1 MDRDA
6 LSLLEK
12 GADFLNL
19 SLSPKTLNILFL
31 YLEELQRWAPVF
43 NLVGQHDTTTVI
55 QRHILDS
62 LAISHLLPPEG
73 SFVDLGSGAGF
84 PGFILAAAEPSRE
97 YVLVEAR
104 RKRANFLKQ
113 VSRSTGIKN
122 LKVHEGRVGGLSKLN
137 GMVSEF
143 HVVTTRATWSTPQF
157 LAFSAPFLR
166 KGGIALSMQGPL
178 KRGTGWRT
186 NTHFEALGFDQVIA
200 HNYSLPFG
208 EGDRRAVLFRK
219 QCFT

>member
-6 LSLLEK
+6 LFLLLK

-19 SLSPKTLNILFL
+19 SLSPVTLSILNL
-31 YLEELQRWAPVF
+31 YLVELQRWALVF

-62 LAISHLLPPEG
+62 LAISHLLPSRG

-84 PGFILAAAEPSRE
+84 PGFILAALEPRRE

-113 VSRSTGIKN
+113 VTRSTGIKN
-122 LKVHEGRVGGLSKLN
+122 VWVHEGRAEHLSKQR
-137 GMVSEF
+137 GMVSAF
-143 HVVTTRATWSTPQF
+143 HTVTTRATWGISQF
-157 LAFSAPFLR
+157 LAYSAPLLR
-166 KGGIALSMQGPL
+166 KDGIALAMRGPR
-178 KRGTGWRT
+178 KGKADGRGDTDCHALSFDLDS
-186 NTHFEALGFDQVIA
+186 THDYL
-200 HNYSLPFG
+200 LPYG
-208 EGDRRAVLFRK
+208 EGDRCALLFRK
-219 QCFT
+219 HG

>member
-6 LSLLEK
+6 LSLLLK

-19 SLSPKTLNILFL
+19 SLSPKTLSILGL
-31 YLEELQRWAPVF
+31 YLDELQRWAPVF
-43 NLVGQHDTTTVI
+43 NLVGQHDTITVI

-62 LAISHLLPPEG
+62 LAISPLLPSQG

-84 PGFILAAAEPSRE
+84 PGFILAAAEPTRE
-97 YVLVEAR
+97 FLLVEAR

-113 VSRSTGIKN
+113 VTRSTGIKN
-122 LKVHEGRVGGLSKLN
+122 IRVHEGRAEHLSKQR
-137 GMVSEF
+137 GMVAAF

-157 LAFSAPFLR
+157 LSFSAPFLR

-178 KRGTGWRT
+178 KGGTGWRT
-186 NTHFEALGFDQVIA
+186 NTHFETLGFYQVIA

-208 EGDRRAVLFRK
+208 EGDRRAVVSRK